1 MAALLS
7 YVADLLLVTASLGAA
22 AYCMILS
29 RRLMRLGSFDKG
41 IGSAIAVLSAQVD
54 EMKAALGD
62 AKAGSEGAGRQLADL
77 VRQAQDIS
85 AELEMM
91 IAACHD
97 FAEAA
102 IEVQT
107 DAGLVRGTGRRSAAQ
122 GPGPEDRGEYGVET
136 ATDPGIEHGDEDAT
150 EVWADA
156 ALSGGGS
163 VQAIRAVAESGT
175 APEGAAETGAETTG
189 AIPMFGS
196 RRAAG
201 RNPEDAVP
209 VFRHRSGTGA

>member
-1 MAALLS
+1 MAVLLS
-7 YVADLLLVTASLGAA
+7 YAADLLLVTASLGAA
-22 AYCMILS
+22 VYCMILS
-29 RRLMRLGSFDKG
+29 RRLTRLGSFDKG

-54 EMKAALGD
+54 EMKAALGE
-62 AKAGSEGAGRQLADL
+62 ARAGSEGAGRHLADL

-97 FAEAA
+97 FAETA

-107 DAGLVRGTGRRSAAQ
+107 DTGHVRGTGRHSAAQ
-122 GPGPEDRGEYGVET
+122 GPKGAEGADHRVET
-136 ATDPGIEHGDEDAT
+136 ATDPGIEHGAGDTA

-156 ALSGGGS
+156 ALSSGGT
-163 VQAIRAVAESGT
+163 VQAIRALAESGT
-175 APEGAAETGAETTG
+175 DPDGATEPETETTG

-196 RRAAG
+196 RRSTG
-201 RNPEDAVP
+201 RNPEEAVP